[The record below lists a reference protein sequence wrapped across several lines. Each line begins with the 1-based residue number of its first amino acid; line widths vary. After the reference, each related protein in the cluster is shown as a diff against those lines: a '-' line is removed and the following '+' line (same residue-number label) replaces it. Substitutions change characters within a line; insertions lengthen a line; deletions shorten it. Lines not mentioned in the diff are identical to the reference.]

1 MYVVKL
7 PLRDL
12 NPDFCPPHFTSI
24 DNYGVIIALRVCD
37 SDMCI
42 QSVKNMQF
50 NNQIYKICN
59 NVNFIKGSCN
69 LRLQPILQL
78 NFVQTQIHD
87 QFYNCFCFTRFHI
100 LKSLYDIFIINP
112 MIYISFTI
120 FFFLTR
126 FHILKSLHDI
136 FIINPM
142 IYISFNVHNQTIIH
156 LLISHLI
163 DLFQKI

>member
-7 PLRDL
+7 LPRDL
-12 NPDFCPPHFTSI
+12 NPDLCPLHLTSI
-24 DNYGVIIALRVCD
+24 DNYGVIIALRGCD

-69 LRLQPILQL
+69 LRLQQILQL

-87 QFYNCFCFTRFHI
+87 QFYNCF
-100 LKSLYDIFIINP
+100 
-112 MIYISFTI
+112 
-120 FFFLTR
+120 FFTR

>member
-24 DNYGVIIALRVCD
+24 DNYGVIIALRVYD

-87 QFYNCFCFTRFHI
+87 QFYNCFFFTRFHI
-100 LKSLYDIFIINP
+100 LKSLY
-112 MIYISFTI
+112 
-120 FFFLTR
+120 
-126 FHILKSLHDI
+126 DI